1 MVSNVENNK
10 RIAKNTLF
18 LYFRMLFTMAVSLYT
33 SRVALA
39 ILGVVD
45 YGIYNVVGGVV
56 AMFSIIS
63 GSLSVA
69 ISRYITFEL
78 GRGSRDRLNILF
90 STSVTILIVLAIFI
104 CIIAEIVGVWF
115 LNNKMNIPADRLYA
129 ANWVLQCSILTF
141 LINLI
146 SVPYNATIVA
156 HEKMSAFA
164 YISIL
169 EVSLK
174 LVLVYM
180 LYISP
185 FDKLIV
191 YSVLFVVL
199 ATIIRLVYGSYCKR
213 HFEEARFRF
222 VANKKL
228 ICEMMGFVGWA
239 FFGNGVVVLKDQGSN
254 VLLNLFCGPIV
265 NAAQGI
271 ATQVNVA
278 VFGLVS
284 NFMVAVNPQIT
295 KSYSSGDLSYMH
307 SLIIKSGKLAFFIL
321 LLLFFPLCVN
331 IDYVLS
337 LWLVKVPEHTS
348 SFVVLILLYSLLDC
362 FGNPLVTGVLAQ
374 GNIKRYEIVLTIL
387 YLANFFT
394 SFLFLKS
401 GYAPE
406 WVFILNILFKI
417 FVIGAL
423 LWHSKARY
431 QFPIGQFM
439 RQSVL
444 RGLAVFVVCYCF
456 VSVVKISLNNAFVSF
471 IVSSGITFVFTAVV
485 IFVIGLNKK
494 ESMFLLTTVKY
505 RIFRR
510 KSL

>member
-1 MVSNVENNK
+1 MTSNIENNK
-10 RIAKNTLF
+10 RIVKNTMF
-18 LYFRMLFTMAVSLYT
+18 LYFRMLFMMAVSLYT
-33 SRVALA
+33 SRMTLS

-78 GRGSRDRLNILF
+78 GTGNKERLNILF
-90 STSVTILIVLAIFI
+90 STSITIQIILAIII
-104 CIIAEIVGVWF
+104 CVIAEIVGVWF
-115 LNNKMNIPADRLYA
+115 LNNKMNIPVDRLYA
-129 ANWVLQCSILTF
+129 ANWVFQCSIFTF

-146 SVPYNATIVA
+146 SVPYNATIIA

-174 LVLVYM
+174 LILVYM
-180 LYISP
+180 LYFSP

-191 YSVLFVVL
+191 YSVSFVVL
-199 ATIIRLVYGSYCKR
+199 ATVIRLVYGYYCKR
-213 HFEEARFRF
+213 HFEEAHFRF
-222 VANKKL
+222 IINKKL
-228 ICEMMGFVGWA
+228 IREMMGFVGWA

-271 ATQVNVA
+271 ATQVNIA
-278 VFGLVS
+278 VVGLVS
-284 NFMVAVNPQIT
+284 NFMIAVNPQIT
-295 KSYSSGDLSYMH
+295 KSYSSGDIYYMH
-307 SLIIKSGKLAFFIL
+307 NLIIKSGKLSFFIL
-321 LLLFFPLCVN
+321 LLFFFPLCVN
-331 IDYVLS
+331 IDYILS
-337 LWLVKVPEHTS
+337 LWLVEVPEHTS
-348 SFVVLILLYSLLDC
+348 SFIVLILLYSLLDC

-374 GNIKRYEIVLTIL
+374 GNIKRYEILLTMF
-387 YLANFFT
+387 YLSNFFA
-394 SFLFLKS
+394 SYVFLKF

-423 LWHSKARY
+423 LWHSSTKY
-431 QFPIGQFM
+431 QFPIEQFM

-444 RGLAVFVVCYCF
+444 RVVAVFVVCYCF
-456 VSVVKISLNNAFVSF
+456 ILIVKISLGSAFANF
-471 IVSSGITFVFTAVV
+471 IISSIITFVFTAVM
-485 IFVIGLNKK
+485 IYTIGLDKK
-494 ESMFLLTTVKY
+494 ESAFFLKTIKHK
-505 RIFRR
+505 FF
-510 KSL
+510 KSNN